1 MNKCSCILLAYDP
14 FRKTNSKKNISKL
27 IINLIDINEIEE
39 IIIVCNDSM
48 DNNNYFL
55 STIENIIL
63 KNSKI
68 KIIKLNK
75 NIGASKGFNL
85 GMKNL
90 NDNVKFVCFISLD
103 LYLLDNNIFKYAI
116 HHMNN
121 DQSIGILHPI
131 SCFEDNDYFN
141 SSKNCSHKRFLNL
154 SRSIKNL
161 SLAILE
167 EEKVFESLIKF
178 NNNLNIRDISI
189 VNTSRCPLT
198 LCFFSIKALTNISGF
213 DEKFISG
220 GENIDLAIR
229 MRDSGYRVVR
239 LNYCVGHSR
248 ISFRLLGQ
256 GGGNESGSMK
266 QISHKAKSYLSQ
278 KYGNWNIIYFKQIYG
293 NFAYI
298 FFYLKKIEKIIRQI
312 FGIWPNRNW

>member
-1 MNKCSCILLAYDP
+1 MNKCSCILLVYDP

-39 IIIVCNDSM
+39 IILVCNDSM

-55 STIENIIL
+55 STIENKIL

-68 KIIKLNK
+68 KTIKLNK

-90 NDNVKFVCFISLD
+90 SYNAKFVCFMSLD
-103 LYLLDNNIFKYAI
+103 ICLLDQNIFKYAI
-116 HHMNN
+116 QHMNN
-121 DQSIGILHPI
+121 DKNIGILHPI

-141 SSKNCSHKRFLNL
+141 FSKNCSHKRFLNL
-154 SRSIKNL
+154 SMSITNL
-161 SLAILE
+161 SVAILE
-167 EEKVFESLIKF
+167 EKKVFESLIKF
-178 NNNLNIRDISI
+178 NNNLKKNNISVVD
-189 VNTSRCPLT
+189 TSRCPLT
-198 LCFFSIKALTNISGF
+198 LCFFSIKAITNISGF

-229 MRDSGYRVVR
+229 MRDYGYRVVR

-248 ISFRLLGQ
+248 ISYRLLGQ

-266 QISHKAKSYLSQ
+266 QISQNTKSYLLI

-293 NFAYI
+293 KFAYI
-298 FFYLKKIEKIIRQI
+298 IFYLKKIEKVIRQI
-312 FGIWPNRNW
+312 CGIWPNRNW